1 MLQLPDHERDALVL
15 LGHFFLNQGQAD
27 RALTVFSG
35 LEVLEPGRLEHARA
49 SAVAALAS
57 GRPERALLALERLAL
72 AGLVDATFHLARAL
86 ALGEMERVDDAQ
98 TAMRAWLTSRAS
110 ASVTEVPRPLE
121 AAA

>member
-1 MLQLPDHERDALVL
+1 MLQLSDHERDALVL
-15 LGHFFLNQGQAD
+15 LGHFFLNQGHAD

-49 SAVAALAS
+49 SAVAALAT

-86 ALGEMERVDDAQ
+86 ALGEVGRSEDAQ
-98 TAMRAWLTSRAS
+98 AAMRAWLGSR
-110 ASVTEVPRPLE
+110 VTEPNSAGLPPLE